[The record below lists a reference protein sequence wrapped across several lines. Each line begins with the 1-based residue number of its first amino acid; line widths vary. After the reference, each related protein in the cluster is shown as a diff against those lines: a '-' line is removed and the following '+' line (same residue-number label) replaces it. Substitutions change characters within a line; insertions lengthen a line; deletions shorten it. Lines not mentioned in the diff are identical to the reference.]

1 MKGKILI
8 CFAFI
13 VVHAVG
19 YVESGILVTSPRI
32 YRAGSTQELPVG
44 LFSEPAPWV
53 VNATLTHSDRGD
65 VSIIASDEAQFTS
78 HSDGTLKLKI
88 PKPLFAH
95 GKTYSSMRG
104 KLTVHGGPVD
114 GKRNFLSSEVV
125 TIETPKSSMFIQTD
139 KPIYKPGQTVN
150 IRIVGTDEDLKPLKE
165 KLSRVT
171 VLNPSKV
178 RIMQWENLDFAVGI
192 VSLKFP
198 LSSQPD
204 LGNWKIEALYK
215 DQTKTEG
222 FKVDKYVLPKFEVT
236 ITPPPF
242 VARRGNNNIT
252 ATICAQY
259 TYGQPVKGKVSV
271 IFALKSRHNN
281 WIKCQT
287 TVKDKI
293 NGCKDISTSPGLLC
307 LSTREFTHGYHNPYD
322 QSKITIKATVKETA
336 TNISLN
342 ATETETEVVRETTKL
357 KFLSST
363 PTSFKRGMPFTGQVQ
378 ATLIDG
384 SPLKGES
391 VEISVRAKKRSQYCS
406 WYKSY
411 WQWGRQCKEVFRKSF
426 TVPADGIINF
436 VVPGSQISMET
447 SSMELKASYKSSSVT
462 FSVEKPWFSPSQSY
476 IEMAKFTSPQV
487 VGSTAKVMFEFTANT
502 RTENITFHYQVF
514 SRGLLVAQGRK
525 FHRVE
530 HNITK
535 SRKEPIVGHSFTEF
549 LVTHKMVPSCRI
561 LLFYVRDDSE
571 TVAANMEM
579 EVEGTLENEVN
590 ISFANTVRKPGE
602 QTRLIIKAAQG
613 SQVAISAVDKSVH
626 LLKGGNELTE
636 ADAIDA
642 LRSLDVGPS
651 TDYWTRNPCI
661 QRWPFKRRKR
671 SMLPYGGYGN
681 DLDASEAF
689 KDSGVIHFSDLKIKT
704 AKCNNRYAPVP
715 VRRTMF
721 SRGPFGAWPFVS
733 RRSGGSSYG
742 LQTVSHRRR
751 TPQAMKRKSSK
762 QKGNQK
768 PLNVRREFPETWL
781 WTEETINEKTG
792 MMVLSVKV
800 PDTITSWVASAFAM
814 SNSSGLGIS
823 KPTTL
828 KVFQPFF
835 VSLTLPYS
843 VIRGEEVSIIATV
856 FNYESKCL
864 TVLLSLEY
872 SLDYDVM
879 SNYSQVIC
887 VCSKEAKS
895 VHFRIVPK
903 KLGQLPLAVAAK
915 DIPSSACGN
924 TSEQIHL
931 GVSDAVIRNL
941 LVEPEGVR
949 QEYTYNS
956 FVCLKDRSFFKDN
969 IELPLPQNI
978 VPGSVYAMIS
988 TVGDLMGPALNVETL
1003 LRLPYGCGEQ
1013 NMVNFAPSIYIMKYL
1028 STLGQ
1033 LDKTIENKAKN
1044 IMRTGY
1050 QRELTYKRDDGSYSA
1065 FGKRDSEGNMWLTA
1079 FVLRSFAQAQPFIFV
1094 DSSELTTI
1102 QKWITRKQQKDGCF
1116 PKHGRLF
1123 NKLLKGGVGTEA
1135 TLTAFVTVSLLES
1148 GMSRKDE
1155 TIHRALNCLRSKIS
1169 NLTDSYSLAL
1179 FAYTFTLAKDPSYID
1194 LLASLK
1200 DNAIIEDGLMHWE
1213 KVKEVSTP
1221 RENGFRWWNP
1231 YNRARG
1237 ADIEMTAYALMTYT
1251 LLAETDSSLIGQA
1264 MPIVKWLTK
1273 QRNALGGF
1281 ASTQD
1286 TCVALQALSK
1296 YASKVYSNTT
1306 SLTVQVGKK
1315 AEQQF
1320 RASFIITDENRLV
1333 SQRAEIP
1340 STILPIKELPFKVT
1354 GEGCALI
1361 QADVSYNIPDVK
1373 DEPAFDLNVT
1383 LKLSD
1388 DVFGPMAT
1396 AAGEILCLPLEMS
1409 ITAEWLEEDTS
1420 NMAVIDVK
1428 LVSGYEADED
1438 SLKELLKTPSL
1449 GLKRYEMEG
1458 QHVILY
1464 FDEIDKV
1471 SFMFKIYQST
1481 VVKKTKP
1488 AAVTVY
1494 DYYETHLSATVMY
1507 EITDDLCGPDEIQ

>member
-8 CFAFI
+8 YFAFI

-44 LFSEPAPWV
+44 LFLEPAPWV
-53 VNATLTHSDRGD
+53 VNATLTHSYRGD

-88 PKPLFAH
+88 PKPLIAH
-95 GKTYSSMRG
+95 GKTYASIRG
-104 KLTVHGGPVD
+104 KLTVRGGPVN
-114 GKRNFLSSEVV
+114 GKRDFLSSEDV
-125 TIETPKSSMFIQTD
+125 TIKTPKSSYMFIQTD

-165 KLSRVT
+165 KLLRVT
-171 VLNPSKV
+171 VLNPSEV

-192 VSLKFP
+192 ASLKFP

-204 LGNWKIEALYK
+204 LGNWTIEALYK

-259 TYGQPVKGKVSV
+259 SYGQPVKGKVSV
-271 IFALKSRHNN
+271 IFALKSGHNN
-281 WIKCQT
+281 RIKCQT

-293 NGCKDISTSPGLLC
+293 NGCKDISTNPGLLC
-307 LSTREFTHGYHNPYD
+307 LSTRDFTHSYMYKP
-322 QSKITIKATVKETA
+322 KITIKATVKETA

-342 ATETETEVVRETTKL
+342 ATETETEVVHETTKL

-391 VEISVRAKKRSQYCS
+391 VEISVRAKKRSQYCR
-406 WYKSY
+406 WYKSD
-411 WQWGRQCKEVFRKSF
+411 WQWGMQCKEVFRKSF
-426 TVPADGIINF
+426 TVPANGIINF

-447 SSMELKASYKSSSVT
+447 SSMQLKASYKSSSVT

-502 RTENITFHYQVF
+502 RTEHITFHYQVF

-525 FHRVE
+525 FQRVE

-535 SRKEPIVGHSFTEF
+535 SRKEPIVGHSFIEF

-561 LLFYVRDDSE
+561 LLFYVRVDSE

-590 ISFANTVRKPGE
+590 ISFTNTVRKPGE
-602 QTRLIIKAAQG
+602 KTRLIIKAAQG

-626 LLKGGNELTE
+626 PLKGGNELTE

-651 TDYWTRNPCI
+651 TDYWSRNPCI
-661 QRWPFKRRKR
+661 QRRP
-671 SMLPYGGYGN
+671 
-681 DLDASEAF
+681 DLDASKAF

-704 AKCNNRYAPVP
+704 AKCNDRYAPVP

-721 SRGPFGAWPFVS
+721 SRRPFGWRGRFGWMGIW
-733 RRSGGSSYG
+733 SGGFSAYRLRNPVSY
-742 LQTVSHRRR
+742 RRL

-762 QKGNQK
+762 QKSNQK

-800 PDTITSWVASAFAM
+800 PDRITSWVASAFAM

-895 VHFRIVPK
+895 VHFKIVPK

-915 DIPSSACGN
+915 DIASSACGN

-969 IELPLPQNI
+969 IELSLPQNI
-978 VPGSVYAMIS
+978 VPGSAYAMIS

-1003 LRLPYGCGEQ
+1003 LRLPSGCGEQ
-1013 NMVNFAPSIYIMKYL
+1013 NVVNFAPSIYIMKYL

-1065 FGKRDSEGNMWLTA
+1065 FGKSDSEGNMWLTA

-1094 DSSELTTI
+1094 DSSQLTTI
-1102 QKWITRKQQKDGCF
+1102 QKWITGKQQKDGCF
-1116 PKHGRLF
+1116 PKHGKLF
-1123 NKLLKGGVGTEA
+1123 NKRLKGGVGTEA

-1155 TIHRALNCLRSKIS
+1155 TIHRALNCLRSNIS

-1179 FAYTFTLAKDPSYID
+1179 FAYTFTLAKDPSSID
-1194 LLASLK
+1194 LLTSLK

-1213 KVKEVSTP
+1213 KDKEVPTA
-1221 RENGFRWWNP
+1221 RRWNP

-1251 LLAETDSSLIGQA
+1251 LLAENDSSLIGQA

-1273 QRNALGGF
+1273 QRNAQGGF

-1320 RASFIITDENRLV
+1320 RASFIITDENKLV

-1361 QADVSYNIPDVK
+1361 QADVSYNIPNVK

-1428 LVSGYEADED
+1428 LVSGYEANED

-1481 VVKKTKP
+1481 VAKKTKP